1 MQGGR
6 AGLSQE
12 RELLRHERPRWGM
25 RQGAG
30 SEVRRM
36 HDGLHPP
43 RVYASRLPRHTR
55 RLRRLPQLPLQPVL
69 RQMRQRVLRYIDL
82 LFPAPM
88 Q

>member
-1 MQGGR
+1 
-6 AGLSQE
+6 
-12 RELLRHERPRWGM
+12 
-25 RQGAG
+25 
-30 SEVRRM
+30 M

-43 RVYASRLPRHTR
+43 RVYASRLQGHTR